1 MSMSWDQIVGL
12 VLALL
17 VMAVGLAGSALPGIP
32 GPPLVLAA
40 AVGHRLWFGAAS
52 ASNFVLGTLV
62 GLVVF
67 ALALDYAAS
76 LFGAK
81 KLGATWRG
89 VTGAAVGAVV
99 GIFTGPW
106 GILAAPFAGATLG
119 ELLGGREFRDAARA
133 GLGAVL
139 GLLAGVV
146 GKVGCSAAM
155 IGLFVASV
163 VLRS

>member
-1 MSMSWDQIVGL
+1 MSWDQITGL

-17 VMAVGLAGSALPGIP
+17 VMAVGLAGSVLPGIP

-40 AVGHRLWFGAAS
+40 AIGHRLWFGAAS
-52 ASNFVLGTLV
+52 VSNLVMGTLV
-62 GLVVF
+62 GLVVL
-67 ALALDYAAS
+67 ALALDYVAS
-76 LFGAK
+76 LVGAR

-99 GIFTGPW
+99 GIFTGPL
-106 GILAAPFAGATLG
+106 GIVAAPFAGATLG
-119 ELLGGREFRDAARA
+119 ELLGGREFREAARA

-146 GKVGCSAAM
+146 GKVACSAAM

-163 VLRS
+163 VMRS